1 MPDVIL
7 DKSHTILYFRP
18 YLKSKRI
25 QTSKG
30 SVEEGYIKYG
40 NTVPYE
46 CFTGKIIEFKQNFAG
61 YGTDGNNGV
70 VTFNTTVHASINSVK
85 GLEEW
90 GVYVYNLK
98 GNKMY
103 DYYPSEFKASKLEDF
118 IDIEFKINKADFD
131 ELNPSEYFAS
141 KNIEIGVYKK
151 LENPTGNFDY
161 LTYFYS
167 ECETHELIYDH
178 KPSLTFTSASVGGTS
193 VLDEDDGDFYYA
205 TDVSIAYQV
214 NGSFWFDNLNFGLPS
229 DVSDK
234 VGLVEIENGDGLYKG
249 DYYWTYWSSS
259 SSILFV
265 YLIGNLTNGG
275 TFVSDNMLTFH
286 GMPISSVYITGNGSS
301 TMQQSNTLN
310 VRAKTRSS
318 FFKKK

>member
-1 MPDVIL
+1 MYTTKPEYEFKIFDLELDRYEFFEEPTYKNGEVTFKMELFLNGDKDYLGDVQQFGYYIRYANVI
-7 DKSHTILYFRP
+7 DYKQVK
-18 YLKSKRI
+18 YLSSIFASTPATYELKIPK
-25 QTSKG
+25 
-30 SVEEGYIKYG
+30 EGFLG
-40 NTVPYE
+40 NTMNYATFEARPNIPYYIGVYVVLKN
-46 CFTGKIIEFKQNFAG
+46 GKII
-61 YGTDGNNGV
+61 T
-70 VTFNTTVHASINSVK
+70 
-85 GLEEW
+85 
-90 GVYVYNLK
+90 
-98 GNKMY
+98 
-103 DYYPSEFKASKLEDF
+103 
-118 IDIEFKINKADFD
+118 FD
-131 ELNPSEYFAS
+131 EEV
-141 KNIEIGVYKK
+141 IEGLV
-151 LENPTGNFDY
+151 
-161 LTYFYS
+161 
-167 ECETHELIYDH
+167 YDH

-259 SSILFV
+259 SSIPFV

-318 FFKKK
+318 FFTRK